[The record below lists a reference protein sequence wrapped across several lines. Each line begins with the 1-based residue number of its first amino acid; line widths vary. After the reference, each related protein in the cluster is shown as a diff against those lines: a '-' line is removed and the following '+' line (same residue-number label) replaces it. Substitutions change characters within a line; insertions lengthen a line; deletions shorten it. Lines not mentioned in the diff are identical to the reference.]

1 LTKRDHWWHRDN
13 ELGLVGPGGGAE
25 VKANVTRIVILTIAV
40 MLAGTAAWGKK
51 FALVMSPSVPAAKGT
66 AETSADR
73 NGNTELTVKVENLAL
88 PTALKHPAATYVIWI
103 QQAGQQPTN
112 AGKMDV
118 GGNLK
123 GEFKTSTPLK
133 TFEIFAT
140 AENNPLTQTPSG
152 ERIFHATVQQ

>member
-1 LTKRDHWWHRDN
+1 M
-13 ELGLVGPGGGAE
+13 
-25 VKANVTRIVILTIAV
+25 AV
-40 MLAGTAAWGKK
+40 MLAATVAWGKK

-73 NGNTELTVKVENLAL
+73 NGNTKVAIKVENLAL

-118 GGNLK
+118 GENLR